1 VSDFTDSEFASL
13 DLGDKR
19 VLRLTTDNMFQKKLE
34 RFPHLSYLIFMNRDL
49 LICSFLSFAALA
61 FPTAS
66 QAQEQVTSTLVDTVA
81 TLDLTTVEA
90 TSPARS
96 VIIRQE
102 SVQQFYAPSIATK
115 TLLPVE
121 KAEKTLLP
129 AVDTISGAEIRTYQR
144 YDLGDILSQ
153 TAGVSL
159 VEAGQMGAQ
168 TSLFIRGMESNH
180 TVVLLNGRRLPPG
193 LSGIYQLEYLDVS
206 TLESVQITKGASS
219 SLYGSDALAGAI
231 DMRSTDAR
239 FIEENTLSS
248 FLEGGSFSTFRTGHK
263 LTLRDGPVSIAL
275 DTSLLETAND
285 RPSSDFENG
294 LIRGNVAI
302 ELGDG
307 VYFDVLGYIQDSFL
321 EVPGSSL
328 SAGFPDQQINKN
340 QSTLF
345 SPRFSMRRDDWD
357 FSTFYSLTTNE
368 LEATKDAF
376 FNDNLLEQ
384 TGNEL
389 EAVFNYHPTAEAT
402 WTLGAGYYG
411 YEFERT
417 ALIPGP
423 FNLPSE
429 FEFSY
434 TSVFAQADLD
444 LPGDFHLLT
453 SGRFDEHDSFT
464 SKGTYTV
471 QLSREFEATGTTL
484 FAKTATGYKAPA
496 GQDFIFLAPNIDPT
510 TLQPEESMTW
520 EIGARQPIINERSSV
535 ALTYFQADVENL
547 IDVDPFTF
555 VDPAIADTE
564 SQGLEL
570 ELVYSPVE
578 NVRFYT
584 NATWLDAIITDG
596 QYLGGFGGSPGDRLT
611 RRPEYSL
618 AGGVVVS
625 GDSWRLG
632 AEIRGAYERLDAPNF
647 YLDDYTVARI
657 FGSVEVADNVELY
670 GRLENVFDLDY
681 ENTNGFEAAGFGVF
695 GGVRVVFG
703 Q

>member
-1 VSDFTDSEFASL
+1 
-13 DLGDKR
+13 
-19 VLRLTTDNMFQKKLE
+19 
-34 RFPHLSYLIFMNRDL
+34 MNRDL
-49 LICSFLSFAALA
+49 LICFIFSAALLPFTPA
-61 FPTAS
+61 IR
-66 QAQEQVTSTLVDTVA
+66 AQEQVTSTLVDEVA
-81 TLDLTTVEA
+81 TLDVTTVE
-90 TSPARS
+90 SSGPVRS
-96 VIIRQE
+96 LIIRQE
-102 SVQQFYAPSIATK
+102 AVQQFYTPSIATK

-121 KAEKTLLP
+121 KTATTLLP
-129 AVDTISGAEIRTYQR
+129 AVDTISGAEIRTFQR

-159 VEAGQMGAQ
+159 VEAGQVGAQ

-193 LSGIYQLEYLDVS
+193 LAGIYQLEYLDVS
-206 TLESVQITKGASS
+206 TLESVQITKGAAS
-219 SLYGSDALAGAI
+219 SLYGSDALAGVI

-248 FLEGGSFSTFRTGHK
+248 FIEGGSFSTFRSGHK
-263 LTLRDGPVSIAL
+263 LTLRDGPVAIAL
-275 DTSLLETAND
+275 DTSVLETAND

-307 VYFDVLGYIQDSFL
+307 VHFDILGYIQDSFL

-328 SAGFPDQQINKN
+328 SANFPEEQINKN
-340 QSTLF
+340 LSTLF
-345 SPRFSMRRDDWD
+345 SPRFSMTRDDWD
-357 FSTFYSLTTNE
+357 FSTFYSHTTNE
-368 LEATKDAF
+368 LEAAKDAF

-384 TGNEL
+384 TGHEL
-389 EAVFNYHPTAEAT
+389 EAVFNYRPTDEAT

-417 ALIPGP
+417 PIIPGP

-429 FEFSY
+429 FKFSY
-434 TSVFAQADLD
+434 TSVFAQADLE
-444 LPGDFHLLT
+444 LPGNFQLLT

-464 SKGTYTV
+464 SKGTYTA

-484 FAKTATGYKAPA
+484 FAKSSTGYKAPS
-496 GQDFIFLAPNIDPT
+496 GQDFIFLAPDIDPT
-510 TLQPEESMTW
+510 TLQPEESLTW
-520 EIGARQPIINERSSV
+520 EIGARQTVFNERSSV

-555 VDPAIADTE
+555 VDPAIVDTE

-570 ELVYSPVE
+570 EFVYSPAE
-578 NVRFYT
+578 NLRFYS

-596 QYLGGFGGSPGDRLT
+596 QYLGGFGGNSGDRLT

-618 AGGVVVS
+618 AGGVIVS
-625 GDSWRLG
+625 GDTWKLG

-647 YLDDYTVARI
+647 SLDDYTVARL
-657 FGSVEVADNVELY
+657 FGSVEVTENVELY

-681 ENTNGFEAAGFGVF
+681 ENTSGFEAAGFGVF

-703 Q
+703 P

>member
-1 VSDFTDSEFASL
+1 
-13 DLGDKR
+13 
-19 VLRLTTDNMFQKKLE
+19 
-34 RFPHLSYLIFMNRDL
+34 MNRDL
-49 LICSFLSFAALA
+49 LICSLFLSSFLVPAVR
-61 FPTAS
+61 S
-66 QAQEQVTSTLVDTVA
+66 QEEVTSTIVDEVA
-81 TLDLTTVEA
+81 TLDVAIVESA
-90 TSPARS
+90 SPTRS
-96 VIIRQE
+96 VIIRE
-102 SVQQFYAPSIATK
+102 EAVQQFYTPSIATK
-115 TLLPVE
+115 TLQPASA
-121 KAEKTLLP
+121 AETKLLP

-153 TAGVSL
+153 TAGVNL

-193 LSGIYQLEYLDVS
+193 LAGIYQLEYLDVS
-206 TLESVQITKGASS
+206 TLESVQITKGAAS
-219 SLYGSDALAGAI
+219 SLYGSDALAGVI

-248 FLEGGSFSTFRTGHK
+248 FVEGGSFSTFRTGHK
-263 LTLRDGPVSIAL
+263 LTLKDGPVGIAL
-275 DTSLLETAND
+275 DTSFLETAND

-307 VYFDVLGYIQDSFL
+307 VHFDLLGYIQDSFL
-321 EVPGSSL
+321 QVPGSSL
-328 SAGFPDQQINKN
+328 APTFPEEQINKN
-340 QSTLF
+340 LSTLF
-345 SPRFSMRRDDWD
+345 SPRFSIARDDWD
-357 FSTFYSLTTNE
+357 FSTFYSHTTNE
-368 LEATKDAF
+368 LEAAKDAF

-384 TGNEL
+384 TGHEI
-389 EAVFNYHPTAEAT
+389 EAVFNYHPTDAAT
-402 WTLGAGYYG
+402 WTIGAGYYG

-417 ALIPGP
+417 PIIPGD

-434 TSVFAQADLD
+434 TSVFAQADLE
-444 LPGDFHLLT
+444 LPGNFQLLT

-464 SKGTYTV
+464 SKGTYTA

-484 FAKTATGYKAPA
+484 FAKSSTGYKAPS

-510 TLQPEESMTW
+510 TLEPEESMTW
-520 EIGARQPIINERSSV
+520 EIGARQTVFNERSSV
-535 ALTYFQADVENL
+535 ALTYFRADVENL

-555 VDPAIADTE
+555 VDPAIVDTE
-564 SQGLEL
+564 TRGLEL

-578 NVRFYT
+578 NLRFYT

-596 QYLGGFGGSPGDRLT
+596 QYLGGFGGDPGDRLT

-625 GDSWRLG
+625 GDTWKLG

-647 YLDDYTVARI
+647 YLDDYTVARL
-657 FGSVEVADNVELY
+657 FGSVEVTDNVELY

-681 ENTNGFEAAGFGVF
+681 ENTSGFEAAGFGVF

>member
-1 VSDFTDSEFASL
+1 
-13 DLGDKR
+13 
-19 VLRLTTDNMFQKKLE
+19 
-34 RFPHLSYLIFMNRDL
+34 MNRDL
-49 LICSFLSFAALA
+49 LICFLFSLASLSFPL
-61 FPTAS
+61 TG
-66 QAQEQVTSTLVDTVA
+66 QAQEPVVSTLVDEVA
-81 TLDLTTVEA
+81 TLDVTTVVSSDE
-90 TSPARS
+90 TRS
-96 VIIRQE
+96 VIIREEAVQLSHTP
-102 SVQQFYAPSIATK
+102 SVATK
-115 TLLPVE
+115 TLLPDE
-121 KAEKTLLP
+121 ESKKILLP
-129 AVDTISGAEIRTYQR
+129 AVDTISGAEIRSFQR
-144 YDLGDILSQ
+144 HNIGDILAQ

-159 VEAGQMGAQ
+159 IEAGQMGSQ

-193 LSGIYQLEYLDVS
+193 LAGIYQLEYLDVS
-206 TLESVQITKGASS
+206 TLESVQITKGAAS
-219 SLYGSDALAGAI
+219 SLYGSDALAGVI
-231 DMRSTDAR
+231 DLRSTDAR
-239 FIEENTLSS
+239 YVEENTLSS
-248 FLEGGSFSTFRTGHK
+248 FVEAGSFSTVRTGHK
-263 LTLRDGPVSIAL
+263 LTIKDGPVSIAL
-275 DTSLLETAND
+275 DTSVMETGND

-302 ELGDG
+302 ELGEG

-328 SAGFPDQQINKN
+328 SPTFPEPQLNKN
-340 QSTLF
+340 LSSLF
-345 SPRFSMRRDDWD
+345 SPRFSITRDDWD
-357 FSTFYSLTTNE
+357 FSTFYSHTTNE
-368 LEATKDAF
+368 LEATRDIF

-384 TGNEL
+384 TGHEM
-389 EAVFNYHPTAEAT
+389 EAVFHYHPTDEAT
-402 WTLGAGYYG
+402 WTLGAGYYN

-417 ALIPGP
+417 PLIPGP

-434 TSVFAQADLD
+434 TSVFAQADLN
-444 LPGDFHLLT
+444 LPGNFHLLT

-464 SKGTYTV
+464 SKGTYTA

-484 FAKTATGYKAPA
+484 FAKSSTGYKAPS
-496 GQDFIFLAPNIDPT
+496 GQDFIFLPPTIDPT

-520 EIGARQPIINERSSV
+520 EIGARQAIFNERSSI

-555 VDPAIADTE
+555 VNPAVVDTE

-578 NVRFYT
+578 NLHFYT

-625 GDSWRLG
+625 GDTWKLG

-647 YLDDYTVARI
+647 YLDDYTVARL
-657 FGSVEVADNVELY
+657 FGSVEVSKNVELY

-681 ENTNGFEAAGFGVF
+681 ENTSGFEAAGFGAF

-703 Q
+703 P